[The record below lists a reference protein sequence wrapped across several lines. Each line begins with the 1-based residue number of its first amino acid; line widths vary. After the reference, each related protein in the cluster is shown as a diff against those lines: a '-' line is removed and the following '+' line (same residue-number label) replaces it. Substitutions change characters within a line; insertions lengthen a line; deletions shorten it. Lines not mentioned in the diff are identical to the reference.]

1 MNVFC
6 QHDSNGAGNALLF
19 PDGNLFFQ
27 FLRNRFFKTVR
38 LIDLLIDLLCR
49 FLQPFFIRSEK
60 YNNVFI
66 STIAADKSLFF
77 TQTGKISAISFKTR
91 SPTS

>member
-49 FLQPFFIRSEK
+49 FLQPFFIRGEK

-66 STIAADKSLFF
+66 STIAADKSLFSHRPE
-77 TQTGKISAISFKTR
+77 KISAISFKTR